1 MNWRTTI
8 QDLLESSP
16 LRVLFFTRHRWILLL
31 LALLIVAGV
40 SVAGGWLI
48 AEVGALVIVI
58 LLVAFGYAVWAV
70 YDIEA
75 AYLGVFSIITLLPFA
90 SLPFSIGFKPTFL
103 DLALVGLFVVAAL
116 PYLLGEER
124 RFIATPVGAPVAA
137 FAVMAV
143 GSFVFGLSHGSLT
156 SYLVRH
162 FAEFLLSIAL
172 FFLVVNTVRAPDRL
186 RRLMRWLVV
195 GAWTAAAMGI
205 VLYFLPDELTMRIL
219 SALSRLGYPSGTGVL
234 RYIRDNPSL
243 MQRAT
248 STSVDPNVLGSLLNV
263 TLAITVPQLFARRPF
278 FPRWVLVSALSTM
291 GLCLGLT
298 ISRGSMAGLVCAV
311 LLISVMR
318 YRQLLPWF
326 GVAFVMV
333 LLLPWTQN
341 YVKHFVEGILVQDLS
356 MQMRM
361 GEYKDV
367 LTLIGRYPLLGV
379 GFSGAPDIDLYVAVA
394 SIYFLIAA
402 QMGLLGL
409 SVFLVTMGMILV
421 RFWRRRHIVRELTD
435 LEPLWYG
442 MHAAIVGG
450 LVGGLLDH
458 YFFSLDFHH
467 SVTLFWL
474 LLGLATAATELVDGA
489 RSVGNQRMA
498 NSE

>member
-1 MNWRTTI
+1 MNWRTTV

-16 LRVLFFTRHRWILLL
+16 LQRLFFTRHRWILLA
-31 LALLIVAGV
+31 LALLILVGVAV
-40 SVAGGWLI
+40 VGGWLI
-48 AEVGALVIVI
+48 VEVGALAVVI

-70 YDIEA
+70 YDIEV
-75 AYLGVFSIITLLPFA
+75 AYLGVFGIVTLLPFA

-103 DLALVGLFVVAAL
+103 DLAMVGLFVVAAL

-124 RFIATPVGAPVAA
+124 RFIATPVGAPVAV
-137 FAVMAV
+137 FALMAV

-156 SYLVRH
+156 SYLARH

-172 FFLVVNTVRAPDRL
+172 FFLVINTVRDADRL
-186 RRLMRWLVV
+186 QRLMRWLVL
-195 GAWTAAAMGI
+195 GAWIAAGVGI

-219 SALSRLGYPSGTGVL
+219 SALSRLGYPAGEGVL
-234 RYIRDNPSL
+234 RYLRDDPSL

-263 TLAITVPQLFARRPF
+263 TLAIAIPQLFARRPF
-278 FPRWVLVSALSTM
+278 FPRWVLLLALGTM

-298 ISRGSMAGLVCAV
+298 VSRGSMAGLVCAV
-311 LLISVMR
+311 LLISAMR

-326 GVAFVMV
+326 GVALVLI
-333 LLLPWTQN
+333 LLLPWTQE
-341 YVKHFVEGILVQDLS
+341 YVKHFVEGLMIQDLS
-356 MQMRM
+356 TQMRM
-361 GEYKDV
+361 GEYKDA
-367 LTLIGRYPLLGV
+367 LILIRRYPLLGV

-409 SVFLVTMGMILV
+409 SVFLVTMGVLLA
-421 RFWRRRHIVRELTD
+421 RFWRRRHIVRELGD

-474 LLGLATAATELVDGA
+474 LVGLATAATELVDKA
-489 RSVGNQRMA
+489 RSGETAQFL
-498 NSE
+498 

>member
-16 LRVLFFTRHRWILLL
+16 LRSLFFTRHRWILLS
-31 LALLIVAGV
+31 LALLMVAGV

-48 AEVGALVIVI
+48 VEVGALVMVV
-58 LLVAFGYAVWAV
+58 LLIAFGYALWAV
-70 YDIEA
+70 YDIEV
-75 AYLGVFSIITLLPFA
+75 AYLGVFGIITLLPFA

-103 DLALVGLFVVAAL
+103 DLALLGLFVVAAL

-124 RFIATPVGAPVAA
+124 RFIVTPVGAPVVA
-137 FAVMAV
+137 FAVMAI
-143 GSFVFGLSHGSLT
+143 GAFVAGLSHGSLT

-172 FFLVVNTVRAPDRL
+172 FFLVINTVRDFNRL
-186 RRLMRWLVV
+186 QRLVRWLVV
-195 GAWTAAAMGI
+195 GAWVASVIGI
-205 VLYFLPDELTMRIL
+205 VLYLLPDELTMRIL
-219 SALSRLGYPSGTGVL
+219 STLSRLGYPSGAGVL
-234 RYIRDNPSL
+234 RYIRDDPSL

-263 TLAITVPQLFARRPF
+263 TLAMTIPQLFARRPF
-278 FPRWVLVSALSTM
+278 FPRWILVLVLGTM

-326 GVAFVMV
+326 GVALVVV
-333 LLLPWTQN
+333 LALPWTRE
-341 YVKHFVEGILVQDLS
+341 YVQHFMEGIMIQDLS
-356 MQMRM
+356 TQMRM
-361 GEYKDV
+361 GEYKDAII
-367 LTLIGRYPLLGV
+367 LIRRYPLLGV

-394 SIYFLIAA
+394 SIYLLIAA

-409 SVFLVTMGMILV
+409 SVFLVTMGMLLA
-421 RFWRRRHIVRELTD
+421 RFWRRRHIVRELAD

-474 LLGLATAATELVDGA
+474 LVGLAAATTELVDGA
-489 RSVGNQRMA
+489 RGDGAVESA
-498 NSE
+498 

>member
-1 MNWRTTI
+1 MNWRMTI

-16 LRVLFFTRHRWILLL
+16 LRSLFFTRHRWILLS
-31 LALLIVAGV
+31 LALLILAGV
-40 SVAGGWLI
+40 SVVGGWLI
-48 AEVGALVIVI
+48 TEVGALAIVI
-58 LLVAFGYAVWAV
+58 LLIALGYAVWAV
-70 YDIEA
+70 YDIEI
-75 AYLGVFSIITLLPFA
+75 AYLGVFGIITLLPFA

-124 RFIATPVGAPVAA
+124 RFVATPVGAPVAA
-137 FAVMAV
+137 FAMMAV

-156 SYLVRH
+156 TYLARH

-172 FFLVVNTVRAPDRL
+172 FFLVINTVRDSGRL
-186 RRLMRWLVV
+186 QRLMRWLVV
-195 GAWTAAAMGI
+195 GAWIAAAVGI
-205 VLYFLPDELTMRIL
+205 VLYFLPDALTLRIL
-219 SALSRLGYPSGTGVL
+219 SALSRLGYPAGEGVL
-234 RYIRDNPSL
+234 RYLRDDPSL

-263 TLAITVPQLFARRPF
+263 TLAITIPQLFARRPF
-278 FPRWVLVSALSTM
+278 FPRWVLLLALGTM
-291 GLCLGLT
+291 GVCLGLT
-298 ISRGSMAGLVCAV
+298 ISRGSMAGLICAV

-318 YRQLLPWF
+318 YRKLLPWF
-326 GVAFVMV
+326 GVAIV
-333 LLLPWTQN
+333 LALALPWTQS
-341 YVKHFVEGILVQDLS
+341 YVQHFVEGVLGQDLS
-356 MQMRM
+356 TQMRL

-409 SVFLVTMGMILV
+409 SIFLVIMGMILV
-421 RFWRRRHIVRELTD
+421 RFWRRRHVVRELAD

-474 LLGLATAATELVDGA
+474 LVGLATAATKLVDEA
-489 RSVGNQRMA
+489 RSV
-498 NSE
+498 